1 MTDSSSISTEIGAL
15 DDQALAKLRELDPTG
30 ANRLLE
36 RVASA
41 FLSSAKDLIPQL
53 EAVQDGSPDM
63 TTIRRVAH
71 TLKSSCASIGAL
83 AMSRRCAE
91 IEQLAHL
98 GQTQALPALVDG
110 LTSDWTEVHAALTM
124 ILAESRSE

>member
-1 MTDSSSISTEIGAL
+1 MTDSSSISTKIGAL

-41 FLSSAKDLIPQL
+41 FLSSAQDLMPQL
-53 EAVQDGSPDM
+53 ESVRSENPDM
-63 TTIRRVAH
+63 ITIRRIAH

-83 AMSRRCAE
+83 AMSHRCAE
-91 IEQLAHL
+91 IEQLAHQ
-98 GQTQALPALVDG
+98 GRAQPLPALVDG
-110 LTSDWTEVHAALTM
+110 LASDWTKVHAALTK
-124 ILAESRSE
+124 ILAEPRSE